1 MSVFTSLARRAAKKV
16 RGARVAHLWRA
27 QGEPLDF
34 PVIVRKGTLTAC
46 PHGIGLVDG
55 FQFNLEY
62 MAAPIGHGALW
73 DRLSALY
80 PVTRIAYM
88 LHCKDC
94 RAAAGHAEYP
104 NLLNEWRP

>member
-1 MSVFTSLARRAAKKV
+1 
-16 RGARVAHLWRA
+16 
-27 QGEPLDF
+27 
-34 PVIVRKGTLTAC
+34 
-46 PHGIGLVDG
+46 
-55 FQFNLEY
+55 